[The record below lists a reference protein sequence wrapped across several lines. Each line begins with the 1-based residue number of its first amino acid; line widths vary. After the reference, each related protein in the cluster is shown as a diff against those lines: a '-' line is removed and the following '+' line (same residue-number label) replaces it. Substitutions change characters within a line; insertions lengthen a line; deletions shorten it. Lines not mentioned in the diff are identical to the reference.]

1 MRTHWCNF
9 ILVSYT
15 VFIFKKWFCHYFS
28 IIRGVLG
35 QKLTSPLLEKLT
47 LYIADEERQRG
58 REKDRGT
65 FVMTDKKFFFS
76 WNSFYIHFKT
86 LKKHYT
92 VINIMPPIMYYF
104 KGFFYTCIFFLLL
117 YFFWKVYTKIK
128 NRFSEN
134 NYKTNLVFFY
144 YITFEWS
151 PEGDMIEK

>member
-1 MRTHWCNF
+1 MILSLLFCN
-9 ILVSYT
+9 S
-15 VFIFKKWFCHYFS
+15 WRS
-28 IIRGVLG
+28 WLG

-65 FVMTDKKFFFS
+65 FVMTDKKIFFS

-104 KGFFYTCIFFLLL
+104 KGLFYTCIFFSL
-117 YFFWKVYTKIK
+117 V
-128 NRFSEN
+128 
-134 NYKTNLVFFY
+134 VFFLKSLY
-144 YITFEWS
+144 EN
-151 PEGDMIEK
+151 

>member
-1 MRTHWCNF
+1 M
-9 ILVSYT
+9 
-15 VFIFKKWFCHYFS
+15 
-28 IIRGVLG
+28 
-35 QKLTSPLLEKLT
+35 TSPLLEKLT

-104 KGFFYTCIFFLLL
+104 KFFL
-117 YFFWKVYTKIK
+117 YMYI
-128 NRFSEN
+128 FS
-134 NYKTNLVFFY
+134 LVVFFLKSLY
-144 YITFEWS
+144 EN
-151 PEGDMIEK
+151 